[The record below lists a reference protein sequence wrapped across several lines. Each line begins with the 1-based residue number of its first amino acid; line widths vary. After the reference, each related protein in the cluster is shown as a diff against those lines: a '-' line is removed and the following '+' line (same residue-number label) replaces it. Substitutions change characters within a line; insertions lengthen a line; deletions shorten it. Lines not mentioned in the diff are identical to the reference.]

1 MLMRARVIIRI
12 SGNAKLWCFYTV
24 HSTSA
29 NSTELFL
36 SSAHPGNCCLH
47 VYVFTVEDTFFFFL
61 FCQASIDFLIFH
73 SFQHYCCEGG
83 Y

>member
-1 MLMRARVIIRI
+1 MRARVIIRI

-24 HSTSA
+24 DSSSA

-47 VYVFTVEDTFFFFL
+47 VYVFTVEDTFFFF
-61 FCQASIDFLIFH
+61 FCQASTGFLIFH
-73 SFQHYCCEGG
+73 WFQHYYCEGG

>member
-1 MLMRARVIIRI
+1 MRARVIIRI

-29 NSTELFL
+29 NSAELFL

-47 VYVFTVEDTFFFFL
+47 VYVFTVEDTFFG
-61 FCQASIDFLIFH
+61 QASIGFLIFH
-73 SFQHYCCEGG
+73 SFQHYYCEGG